1 MKPLRVPQ
9 MTTTTIAPHDQRRHH
24 VVRLLVVGLLFHL
37 VYIGSVF
44 DFDCYFTS
52 PVVHGMRNYG
62 SGDAVA
68 PSKRLV
74 LIVGTSSFNYS
85 INDIFFMSSST
96 LFYKATVFVRTFCS
110 LWTCFKIYLVL
121 IHLMS
126 WHLICGRWSRREVLL
141 GSRIHVYR
149 QKVGQVMFPLLVS
162 WFKSAKMSYLCMFC
176 RRYVW

>member
-1 MKPLRVPQ
+1 

-85 INDIFFMSSST
+85 INDIFFHVFFHSFLQGDGLRAEL
-96 LFYKATVFVRTFCS
+96 LFTPNAFQDIPGFDS
-110 LWTCFKIYLVL
+110 LDVVAPYLRSVVETRGAFG
-121 IHLMS
+121 ISHT
-126 WHLICGRWSRREVLL
+126 RVPTESRP
-141 GSRIHVYR
+141 GHVSII
-149 QKVGQVMFPLLVS
+149 GELV
-162 WFKSAKMSYLCMFC
+162 
-176 RRYVW
+176 